1 MILPRANPD
10 FDEAYQ
16 RVTHWWLEID
26 VGGEVLREIGFD
38 ANDQP
43 VAIAPYRNNY
53 GIFTDSG
60 SPIQAGLPDVD
71 PQDFADTWRAAEL
84 RFAA

>member
-1 MILPRANPD
+1 LPRANPD
-10 FDEAYQ
+10 FEEAYKG
-16 RVTHWWLEID
+16 VTHWWLEID
-26 VGGEVLREIGFD
+26 GNGEVLREIGFD
-38 ANDQP
+38 PNDQV

-60 SPIQAGLPDVD
+60 SPAQTVSSDVD
-71 PQDFADTWRAAEL
+71 PQAFSDIWQAAER